1 MNWNIRSEYTEGDD
15 VIASILKIRG
25 IPSDGDFLNPL
36 PLSEA
41 FKLLPRELKDSLHKA
56 VDLVEQHTKEN
67 GKILIHGDYDSDG
80 ICATSILYNALFK
93 EKKYVHTFHF
103 IPNRFDHGYGLSE
116 KSILS
121 FFEKAGLSLNSDE
134 KILVITVDCGVTA
147 VDEIKLL
154 KDHGHSVIITDHH
167 QKGDV
172 LPPADVIVWYDKIV
186 GASLS
191 LLLAKALGSKDPHM
205 VALASLATVTD
216 LQPLLGFN
224 RSLVKRGLEI
234 LNTDPPVGI
243 KKLLQVAGKNV
254 TEITTYELGWI
265 IGPRLNSSGRILDAS
280 SSLNLLLE
288 EDEKK
293 AEALAVEL
301 NSINVQRQDKTVEM
315 YDLAAGIDEKNLPK
329 IILSSHA
336 DYHEGII
343 GLVAARL
350 TQKYF
355 RPAIVI
361 SLSDGYGKGSA
372 RSVPGVDIISFLRN
386 FDDMFESLG
395 GHPMA
400 AGFTIKKELIPELKE
415 KAEKLADS
423 FISDELLVPSLNVD
437 IKIPIDMVTLELLNR
452 LDTLKPFG
460 LGNEEPVFMSE
471 KVGITDVSRV
481 GRDSQHLLF
490 KFYESGKYHK
500 GIFFNASDK
509 EAADLKFG
517 DKADIVYTLKKNE
530 YNGNT
535 FVDLFI
541 KDIRKN

>member
-1 MNWNIRSEYTEGDD
+1 MKWNIRSEFTEGDD
-15 VIASILKIRG
+15 VIASIIKIRG
-25 IPSDGDFLNPL
+25 ISAEGDFLNP
-36 PLSEA
+36 PHLSEA
-41 FKLLPRELKDSLHKA
+41 FKLLPQELKDNLRKA
-56 VDLVEQHTKEN
+56 VDLVELCIKEKR
-67 GKILIHGDYDSDG
+67 KILIHGDYDSDG

-93 EKKYVHTFHF
+93 EKKYENTFHF

-121 FFEKAGLSLNSDE
+121 FFEKAGLSLNSAE
-134 KILVITVDCGVTA
+134 KILVITVDCGITA
-147 VDEIKLL
+147 NEEIKTL

-167 QKGDV
+167 QKSEI

-186 GASLS
+186 GATLS
-191 LLLAKALGSKDPHM
+191 LLLAKSLGSKDPHM
-205 VALASLATVTD
+205 IALAALATVTD

-243 KKLLQVAGKNV
+243 KKLLQVAGKIA

-265 IGPRLNSSGRILDAS
+265 IGPRLNSSGRITDAS
-280 SSLNLLLE
+280 SSLNLLIE
-288 EDEKK
+288 EDENI
-293 AEALAVEL
+293 AEKLAIEL
-301 NSINVQRQDKTVEM
+301 NTINVQRQDRTVEM
-315 YDLAAGIDEKNLPK
+315 YDLAAGIDENNLPK

-361 SLSDGYGKGSA
+361 SLSDGYGKGSV

-386 FDDMFESLG
+386 FGDMFESLG

-415 KAEKLADS
+415 KAEKLADKS
-423 FISDELLVPSLNVD
+423 IPDELLVPSINVD
-437 IKIPIDMVTLELLNR
+437 IKIPIDMVSLELLNR

-471 KVGITDVSRV
+471 KVGITDVGRV

-509 EAADLKFG
+509 EAAELKFG
-517 DKADIVYTLKKNE
+517 DKVDIVYTLKKNE

-541 KDIRKN
+541 KDIKRN